1 MTDKKIQE
9 LALQYVKE
17 FEESSGCTVLFVTK
31 SGSKLY
37 GTDTP
42 ASDTDFKGVFT
53 PTRAQVLMK
62 EDLDHFT
69 RDSNNTKEK
78 NTSEDIDFS
87 LHSIYQF
94 FHQLSKSETG
104 GVDVLFSMFRD
115 DTIVYKNDKFVE
127 LMKENYTEFLNK
139 NMKSFIGYALGQ
151 TKKFGIKGARYD
163 ELDSFY
169 NEMKTDLEAF
179 GEDKLE
185 TKFPLFEKYFN
196 DNDIKYIKMVE
207 ARGPKS
213 NGIYRMEPYV
223 SVLGKLF
230 HGRVTVEYFLERIGE
245 LYNQFGNRVI
255 TTSKS
260 ADNNKEL
267 VEELKELKKLI

>member
-1 MTDKKIQE
+1 MTDEKVLE

-17 FEESSGCTVLFVTK
+17 FEKSSNCKVLFVTK

-42 ASDTDFKGVFT
+42 ESDTDFKGIFA
-53 PTRAQVLMK
+53 PTREQVFLK
-62 EDLDHFT
+62 EDIDNFT
-69 RDSNNTKEK
+69 RDTNNTKVK

-87 LHSIYQF
+87 MHSIYQF
-94 FHQLSKSETG
+94 FNQLNKSETG
-104 GVDVLFSMFRD
+104 GVDVLFSMFRE
-115 DTIVYKNDKFVE
+115 DTIVYKNDEFINII
-127 LMKENYTEFLNK
+127 KEKYKIFLNK

-163 ELDSFY
+163 ELVHFY
-169 NEMKTDLEAF
+169 NEMTKELSDKYD
-179 GEDKLE
+179 DKLE
-185 TKFPLFEKYFN
+185 TLFPYFQEYFEKHN
-196 DNDIKYIKMVE
+196 NKYIKMVE

-213 NGIYRMEPYV
+213 NGLYRIEPYI

-230 HGRVTVEYFLERIGE
+230 HGKVTVEYFLERIGK
-245 LYNQFGNRVI
+245 LYSQFGNRVI